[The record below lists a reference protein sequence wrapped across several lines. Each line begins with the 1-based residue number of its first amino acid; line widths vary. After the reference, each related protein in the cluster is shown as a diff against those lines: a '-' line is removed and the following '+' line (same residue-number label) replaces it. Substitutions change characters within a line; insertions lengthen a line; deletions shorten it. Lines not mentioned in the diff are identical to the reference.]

1 MGFSSHFYAAAVN
14 IVSLCLRGLRFFR
27 NFAFSKLK
35 QIIMNSISP
44 LMTLRRPS
52 LSLETARRSGDY
64 TLFIIYTLSTT

>member
-1 MGFSSHFYAAAVN
+1 MGFYSHLCIVAVN

-27 NFAFSKLK
+27 NFALSKLK

-44 LMTLRRPS
+44 LLALRRPS